1 MPAVMTKPKKRK
13 RERPKTRRVV
23 RTVGKAVAKKAVEL
37 ASGSAGKFIGG
48 ATGEFFATDAIKVAS
63 YSLKQGHKVWKN
75 KQQKKA
81 MIGILSRAIGNPQY
95 ARRARESMSF
105 RNLTNHL
112 VAVGP
117 FEYPGIWMERME
129 NINLMLETA
138 SRARIKKG
146 LTAKETIKERR
157 KIAAEIYQ
165 EMLDRLHYQKKA
177 KTRHMTKLERAK
189 ERLESRKNK
198 FWNWY
203 YDKGGNKVMSEAEFD
218 KTLEKFR
225 IMQKPFLSRKEK
237 RKQAAAA

>member
-1 MPAVMTKPKKRK
+1 MPIATKARKKT
-13 RERPKTRRVV
+13 KTRRAV
-23 RTVGKAVAKKAVEL
+23 RAVGKAVAKKATDI
-37 ASGSAGKFIGG
+37 ATSQAGKFISG
-48 ATGEFFATDAIKVAS
+48 ATGELFVADAIKVAS
-63 YSLKQGHKVWKN
+63 YSLKQGRKVWKN

-81 MIGILSRAIGNPQY
+81 MINILSRAIGNSEY
-95 ARRARESMSF
+95 ARKARKSMSF
-105 RNLTNHL
+105 RNLTERL

-138 SRARIKKG
+138 SRARVKKG
-146 LTAKETIKERR
+146 LTAKETIKQRR

-177 KTRHMTKLERAK
+177 KTKHMTKLERAK
-189 ERLESRKNK
+189 ERLESRKEK
-198 FWNWY
+198 FWDWY
-203 YDKGGNKVMSEAEFD
+203 YYKGGNKVITQAEFD

-237 RKQAAAA
+237 RKRAAAA